1 MRRISSYIFSSSAFM
16 IITILLG
23 VMVLIAVGNV
33 SHNRGQSEADTAAV
47 ELKLDQQIAVHN
59 SRQAAFRLRQSK

>member
-1 MRRISSYIFSSSAFM
+1 
-16 IITILLG
+16 LLG

-33 SHNRGQSEADTAAV
+33 SQNRGQSEADTAAV